1 MRRIIRPLLAILFVG
16 LFLVSLA
23 AAGSTEPEKIKMKI
37 YTAYPSGDE
46 SYVTAMEFAKRV
58 ATYSN
63 STITAE
69 VFHSGTM
76 GGEKETVQAVKLGD
90 AQGVTTG
97 LLPVTMFTQDYGFFD
112 GIYVFKNFDHFQAT
126 WNGKPGEGIKKILLD
141 NNLRTA
147 GVYMRGMRN
156 LSANKP
162 IRTPADAKG
171 LKLRTPQDPAMVM
184 TYQAIGFLPTPIALP
199 ELFTALQ
206 TGVVDCAE
214 GPPSQML
221 SYKYQEVQKYL
232 MMTGHNVSV
241 AMFNLSERFLQGLS
255 AERRAI
261 VEKAAKEA
269 VIAGGEY
276 AKKADKEKLDKL
288 IQGGMTQIEPDRAA
302 FMAAARPAVEELF
315 RTKWKVTNWNEIMSY
330 AK

>member
-1 MRRIIRPLLAILFVG
+1 MRRTVRPLLAMVFIG
-16 LFLVSLA
+16 LFAVSLA
-23 AAGSTEPEKIKMKI
+23 AAAQPEKLKMKI
-37 YTAYPSGDE
+37 YTAYPPGDE

-58 ATYSN
+58 ESLSN

-112 GIYVFKNFDHFQAT
+112 GIYVFKSFEHFQAT

-141 NNLRTA
+141 NNLQTA

-162 IRTPADAKG
+162 IKTPADAKG
-171 LKLRTPQDPAMVM
+171 LKLRTPQDPAMVL
-184 TYQAIGFLPTPIALP
+184 TYQTIGFLPTPIALP

-221 SYKYQEVQKYL
+221 SYKYHEVQKYL

-241 AMFNLSERFLQGLS
+241 AMFNLSDRFLKGLS
-255 AERRAI
+255 AERRVI

-269 VIAGGEY
+269 VAAGGEY
-276 AKKADKEKLDKL
+276 AMKADKEKLDKL
-288 IQGGMTQIEPDRAA
+288 TQGGMTRIEPDRAA
-302 FMAAARPAVEELF
+302 FMAAAKPAVEELF
-315 RTKWKVTNWNEIMSY
+315 KTKWKVTNWNEIISY

>member
-1 MRRIIRPLLAILFVG
+1 MRRTVRSLLAMLLVG
-16 LFLVSLA
+16 LFAVSLA
-23 AAGSTEPEKIKMKI
+23 AAAQPDKIKMKI
-37 YTAYPSGDE
+37 YTAYPPGDE

-58 ATYSN
+58 ESLSN
-63 STITAE
+63 GAITAE

-76 GGEKETVQAVKLGD
+76 GGEKETVQALKLGD

-97 LLPVTMFTQDYGFFD
+97 LLPVTMFTEDYGFFD
-112 GIYVFKNFDHFQAT
+112 GIYVFKNFEHFQAA
-126 WNGKPGEGIKKILLD
+126 WNGKPGEGIKKILLA

-162 IRTPADAKG
+162 IKTPADVKG
-171 LKLRTPQDPAMVM
+171 LKLRTPQDPAMVL
-184 TYQAIGFLPTPIALP
+184 TYKTIGFLPTPIALP

-206 TGVVDCAE
+206 TGVVDAAE

-221 SYKYQEVQKYL
+221 SYKYYEVQKYL

-241 AMFNLSERFLQGLS
+241 AMFNLSERFLQGLG
-255 AERRAI
+255 AERRAV
-261 VEKAAKEA
+261 VEKAAKDA
-269 VIAGGEY
+269 VAAGGEY
-276 AKKADKEKLDKL
+276 ATKADKEKLDKL
-288 IQGGMTQIEPDRAA
+288 VQGGMTRIEPDRAA
-302 FMAAARPAVEELF
+302 FMAAAKPAVEELF
-315 RTKWKVTNWNEIMSY
+315 KTKWKVTNWNEIMSY

>member
-1 MRRIIRPLLAILFVG
+1 MKKMFPALCILC
-16 LFLVSLA
+16 LA
-23 AAGSTEPEKIKMKI
+23 AFIAGSAYAGGSKEPEKIKMKI
-37 YTAYPSGDE
+37 YTAYPAGDE
-46 SYVTAMEFAKRV
+46 SYVTATEFAKRV
-58 ATYSN
+58 ADLSN
-63 STITAE
+63 SAITAE
-69 VFHSGTM
+69 VFHSGSM

-112 GIYVFKNFDHFQAT
+112 GIYVFKDFDHFQKV
-126 WNGKPGEGIKKILLD
+126 WDGKPGDGIKKILLD

-156 LSANKP
+156 LAANK
-162 IRTPADAKG
+162 IIKTPEDGKG
-171 LKLRTPQDPAMVM
+171 LKLRTPQDPAMVL
-184 TYQAIGFLPTPIALP
+184 TYKTIGFLPTPIALP

-221 SYKYQEVQKYL
+221 SYKYNEVQKYL

-241 AMFNLSERFLQGLS
+241 AMFNLSERFLQGLKP
-255 AERRAI
+255 EQKAI

-269 VIAGGEY
+269 VKAGGEY
-276 AKKADKEKLDKL
+276 AMKADGEKLDKL
-288 IQGGMTQIEPDRAA
+288 IKGGMTRVEVDRMA
-302 FMAAARPAVEELF
+302 FMAAAKPAVEELF
-315 RTKWKVTNWNEIMSY
+315 KTKWKVTSWEEIMSY